1 MFKSVGIDIDGVLAD
16 FTTAFVK
23 VLREKLHIDIPAEY
37 VPQDWGWISANL
49 PPKAMDRAWRIIDTQ
64 EDFWL
69 GLSPMMPNVLDLEWF
84 FKEHAGKDFDVYF
97 ITARKDG
104 AGHSV
109 KSQSEV
115 WLRHWMNK
123 PDAPITVLPVNSGMD
138 KVDVLHALSVDY
150 CIDDHTPTIVNAKSA
165 YKKGKA
171 FLLDQP
177 WNQDGEFYNVKRVA
191 KLKDFFDIITKES

>member
-1 MFKSVGIDIDGVLAD
+1 MYKSVGIDIDGVLAD
-16 FTTAFVK
+16 FTTRFVEI
-23 VLREKLHIDIPAEY
+23 LREHLGIELPENY
-37 VPQDWGWISANL
+37 QPSDWDWTSANL
-49 PPKAMDRAWRIIDTQ
+49 PPRTMDKAWHIIDNMQ
-64 EDFWL
+64 DFWL
-69 GLSPMMPNVLDLEWF
+69 DLKPLMPNVLDLEWF

-104 AGHSV
+104 AGHTV
-109 KSQSEV
+109 KTQSET
-115 WLRHWMNK
+115 WLSYWMNK

-171 FLLDQP
+171 YLLDQP
-177 WNQDGEFYNVKRVA
+177 WNQDGRFYRVKRVN
-191 KLKDFFDIITKES
+191 KLKEFFDIITRES